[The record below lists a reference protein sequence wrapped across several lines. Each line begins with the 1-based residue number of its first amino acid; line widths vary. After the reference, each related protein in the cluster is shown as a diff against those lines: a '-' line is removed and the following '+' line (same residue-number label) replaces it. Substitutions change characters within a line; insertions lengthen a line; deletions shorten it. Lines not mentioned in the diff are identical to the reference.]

1 MAAHFTSGDW
11 MFLRTFIAPATLL
24 AGIVLLALPDS
35 VSSQESTTGATASY
49 KEPLPEAPAPQLAVA
64 AAEPVANSTSVA
76 ESKQQPKGFLGMMSS
91 YRVVNAGETPPP
103 PTPRLAFKIAT
114 HGSFGYSSFALT
126 GVTSLLSE
134 GLDTNP
140 QLGKGAVGFGRY
152 YWRGSLDKAQ
162 GNYLVIFAL
171 PTIFRQDER
180 YFVRGKGSILD
191 RGIYASTRVL
201 ITPDYHGRNVFNTSE
216 ILGRGISEG
225 ISLTYYP
232 SDDRTAGSIA
242 CKYAFA
248 LGKDAATNL
257 FREFWPDVAAHLLH
271 RH

>member
-1 MAAHFTSGDW
+1 M
-11 MFLRTFIAPATLL
+11 I
-24 AGIVLLALPDS
+24 
-35 VSSQESTTGATASY
+35 SSD
-49 KEPLPEAPAPQLAVA
+49 
-64 AAEPVANSTSVA
+64 
-76 ESKQQPKGFLGMMSS
+76 
-91 YRVVNAGETPPP
+91 RVVNAGEAPPP

-114 HGSFGYSSFALT
+114 HGSFNYSSFALT
-126 GVTSLLSE
+126 GVTSLLAE

-140 QLGKGAVGFGRY
+140 QFGKGAAGFGRY

-171 PTIFRQDER
+171 PTLLHQDER

-216 ILGRGISEG
+216 ILGRGMAEG
-225 ISLTYYP
+225 ISLSYYP

-248 LGKDAATNL
+248 LGRDAATNI
-257 FREFWPDVAAHLLH
+257 FREFWPDVAAHLRH